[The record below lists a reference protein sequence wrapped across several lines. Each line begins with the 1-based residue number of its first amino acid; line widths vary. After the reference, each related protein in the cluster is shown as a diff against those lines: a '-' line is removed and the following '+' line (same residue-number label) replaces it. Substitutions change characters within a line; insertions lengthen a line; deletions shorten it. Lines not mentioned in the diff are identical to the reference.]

1 VDSDDR
7 NGNQIGK
14 TDIDRRRRTAF
25 AGPRGVIALLQKRDY
40 KIEQL

>member
-1 VDSDDR
+1 MDPEAR
-7 NGNQIGK
+7 NGNQIRK

-25 AGPRGVIALLQKRDY
+25 RRPRGVIALLEKRGY